1 MGEKLLEDLVM
12 SEFDLVI
19 KNGMIVDGTRLP
31 RYRADVGIK
40 DGVIAK
46 IGRLEKGQAEEVID
60 AEGLIVAPGFVDL
73 HTHYDAQIYWDPYC
87 SISGWHG
94 VTSAVIGNCGFGFA
108 PVRPEDRERSMLTM
122 TRVEAIP
129 YASMKAAMPWDW
141 TSFPEFLDSIDRTPK
156 GINLLPYVPVAPIM
170 VWVMGLEDA
179 KSGRL
184 PTDAETKEM
193 CRLIHE
199 GMDAGGCGWSAQRL
213 GPNSVQMDY
222 DGTPMVTDIMHDETC
237 IAFGKVLAERNEGFI
252 QSIFLSPDGKNETA
266 QNHFEELA
274 RVSGRPILFNVI
286 QASDRFPER
295 HRNQLDWLEKCRT
308 EGLRIYGQ
316 GVTTDPGF
324 VFTFEDWNLW
334 DDDPDWCEATLGSV
348 DEKRQKLA
356 DPERRPGLR
365 KDTSGL
371 ISDSFEEIF
380 VMSVESS
387 DLKEF
392 ENLKI
397 KEVAARQGK
406 HPVDAMLDL
415 AVADNLKTEFYTTI
429 GCSLPYL
436 SEIVQSDLTLLGV
449 SDGGAHTKF
458 FTAGRYPTETIESL
472 VRENEVMS
480 LEEAHWKLSALPS
493 WCAGFKNRGT
503 VREGAPADLVVY
515 DFDNLK
521 VLPMEIAR
529 DLPGDEWRRVQ
540 RAEGYHYV
548 LVNGEVTIR
557 DDTPTGETPGK
568 LLRHG
573 EG

>member
-266 QNHFEELA
+266 QNHFEE
-274 RVSGRPILFNVI
+274 
-286 QASDRFPER
+286 
-295 HRNQLDWLEKCRT
+295 
-308 EGLRIYGQ
+308 
-316 GVTTDPGF
+316 
-324 VFTFEDWNLW
+324 
-334 DDDPDWCEATLGSV
+334 
-348 DEKRQKLA
+348 
-356 DPERRPGLR
+356 
-365 KDTSGL
+365 
-371 ISDSFEEIF
+371 
-380 VMSVESS
+380 SS